1 MQSPGSPATFAV
13 MAEPAT
19 ILIVDDHR
27 AVREELAFA
36 LGYDGWR
43 TREAGDGPAALELVR
58 NDPEIALVLLDV
70 KLPGLDGLEVQ
81 KQLKELRPDL
91 PVVMISGHGDLDTAV
106 LAVRNGAY
114 DFLQK
119 PFATD
124 RVLLSLRNALANA
137 QLRSENTRLRA
148 ALQDDFRL
156 LGDGAAM
163 TQVRALI
170 TKVAPTDVAVL
181 VLGENGTGKELVAR
195 QLHQQSR
202 RAAAPFVAINCA
214 AIPADLVE
222 SELFGHE
229 KGAFTGATNDRAGC
243 FEQASGGTLFLDE
256 VGDMPLPMQA
266 KLLRTLQERVV
277 TRVGGTRTIAV
288 DVRVIAATNQD
299 LAQMVA
305 EKTFREDLFYRLHVV
320 RVQLPPLRERR
331 EDLEL
336 LATHFLLLACRRNGL
351 PVRRLGPDGC
361 AWLGSQPWPGNV
373 RQLKNVLEAAAVLAE
388 TDEVTASD
396 LQAAATPPPARQ
408 AGGEPDWFHYELLDD
423 FRAATE
429 KEFLRRKLLENHGN
443 IKRTAERI
451 DLQRSNLYKKLERY
465 GLK

>member
-1 MQSPGSPATFAV
+1 MQSPGGPATFAV

-170 TKVAPTDVAVL
+170 SKVAPTDVAVL
-181 VLGENGTGKELVAR
+181 VLPGGQVVAVHRAPSERERTLDFREVQKCERKGGRAGGK
-195 QLHQQSR
+195 SR
-202 RAAAPFVAINCA
+202 G
-214 AIPADLVE
+214 PAD
-222 SELFGHE
+222 
-229 KGAFTGATNDRAGC
+229 
-243 FEQASGGTLFLDE
+243 
-256 VGDMPLPMQA
+256 
-266 KLLRTLQERVV
+266 
-277 TRVGGTRTIAV
+277 
-288 DVRVIAATNQD
+288 
-299 LAQMVA
+299 
-305 EKTFREDLFYRLHVV
+305 
-320 RVQLPPLRERR
+320 RR
-331 EDLEL
+331 
-336 LATHFLLLACRRNGL
+336 RPR
-351 PVRRLGPDGC
+351 
-361 AWLGSQPWPGNV
+361 
-373 RQLKNVLEAAAVLAE
+373 
-388 TDEVTASD
+388 
-396 LQAAATPPPARQ
+396 ATP
-408 AGGEPDWFHYELLDD
+408 
-423 FRAATE
+423 
-429 KEFLRRKLLENHGN
+429 
-443 IKRTAERI
+443 
-451 DLQRSNLYKKLERY
+451 
-465 GLK
+465 